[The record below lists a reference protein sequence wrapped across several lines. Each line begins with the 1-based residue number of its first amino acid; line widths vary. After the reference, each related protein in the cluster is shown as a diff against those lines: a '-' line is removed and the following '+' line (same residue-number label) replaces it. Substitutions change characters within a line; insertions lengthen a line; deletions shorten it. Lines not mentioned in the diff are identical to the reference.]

1 MQDTNQMAADLPMNN
16 KFDFSVIV
24 PCYNE
29 AHQIENT
36 IGQIREVF
44 QQAKE
49 NNYELIVVNDG
60 SSDGTS
66 GKLHELQLADSS
78 LKVIEHDENSGYG
91 ASLKTGIRAC
101 RGELVAI
108 TDADGTYPN
117 DRLPDLLRACRDADM
132 VVGSRTSDNVTYS
145 KLRMIPKL
153 FLRAYA
159 SWIAN
164 KNIPDINSGL
174 RVFRREVADKYLGVL
189 PNGFSFTTTI
199 TLALLTNNY
208 RVEFHPIDYFERV
221 GNSKI
226 RPIRDTLNFVLLIMR
241 TGMYFAPMRVFFPMV
256 AVLGLCATASL
267 GYDVF
272 VLSNL
277 TDKTVILL
285 MFTMNTMMFALL
297 ADMLDKRT

>member
-1 MQDTNQMAADLPMNN
+1 L
-16 KFDFSVIV
+16 
-24 PCYNE
+24 E
-29 AHQIENT
+29 
-36 IGQIREVF
+36 R
-44 QQAKE
+44 AKE
-49 NNYELIVVNDG
+49 TNYELIVVNDG

-66 GKLHELQLADSS
+66 GKLREMQLADNS
-78 LKVIEHDENSGYG
+78 LKVIEHDNNRGYG

-101 RGELVAI
+101 RGALVAI

-117 DRLPDLLRACRDADM
+117 DRLPDLLHAARDADM

-145 KLRMIPKL
+145 RLRMIPKV

-189 PNGFSFTTTI
+189 PDGFSFTTTI

-208 RVEFHPIDYFERV
+208 RVEFLPIDYFERV

-241 TGMYFAPMRVFFPMV
+241 TGMYFAPMRVFFPVV
-256 AVLGLCATASL
+256 ATLGLCSLGSL

-285 MFTMNTMMFALL
+285 MFTMNAMMFALL